1 MLQFT
6 LRDFEA
12 KPLWNLIDCRSVK
25 MASRKK
31 VAKIALSTQSKIAP
45 SNSLD
50 IRSYLCQTSKADEV
64 DEVNFK
70 WIVERFA
77 FFDDGQTYFNLT
89 SLEFEKNFR
98 LKFKVKQDCLEIALL
113 CSTTLEYYI

>member
-1 MLQFT
+1 MIVFV
-6 LRDFEA
+6 LR
-12 KPLWNLIDCRSVK
+12 IDWFRSVK

-31 VAKIALSTQSKIAP
+31 VAKTALATQSKIAP